1 MNIKRNIKRFSVAAL
16 AVFALSVV
24 IGDVAGRTRYSL
36 VSEPVSRYVNA
47 SLGWVTVVG
56 LFCLGIGTAL
66 VAWRVRSRVL
76 GVAAAATGVAAVFP
90 ADPPGNWSNPTLSDT
105 IHGQAAMLAF
115 AALALSAL
123 VVKEARILAWV
134 AVGSTAFMMV
144 TLVDVMTV
152 RWLATA
158 TIPTF
163 FGLTERVALL
173 AYVAWMIA
181 AVLLSEPKGDRDAF
195 PV

>member
-1 MNIKRNIKRFSVAAL
+1 MNTKHFSVAAL
-16 AVFALSVV
+16 AGFTFAVV
-24 IGDVAGRTRYSL
+24 IGDIAGRTEYSL

-76 GVAAAATGVAAVFP
+76 GVAAAATAVAAVFP
-90 ADPPGNWSNPTLSDT
+90 ADPPGNWSNPSLSDT
-105 IHGQAAMLAF
+105 IHGQSAMLAF

-134 AVGSTAFMMV
+134 AVGSTAFMVV

-152 RWLATA
+152 RWLATG